1 MDIRLINRSRVPVP
15 MLGMLGGKFV
25 IGELLYPGVA
35 RWVKIATPDPADLL
49 VIGKK
54 TVAAPTDAEELK
66 VYQTWRTGI
75 DVMLGRTD
83 VLGGTQTPE
92 CVVEVWDLGPSIDV
106 AGSTGPV
113 KVKNQEYATLVASA
127 GSITLNESGTQP

>member
-15 MLGMLGGKFV
+15 MLGMLNGKFA

-35 RWVKIATPDPADLL
+35 RWIKMATPNPTDLL

-54 TVAAPTDAEELK
+54 SVAAPVDPEELK
-66 VYQTWRTGI
+66 VYNTWKSGI

-83 VLGGTQTPE
+83 VIGGLVTPE
-92 CVVEVWDLGPSIDV
+92 LAVEVWDLGPSIDV

-113 KVKNQEYATLVASA
+113 KIKNQEYATLVATA
-127 GSITLNESGTQP
+127 GSVTLNESAVQP

>member
-15 MLGMLGGKFV
+15 MLGMLSGKFV

-35 RWVKIATPDPADLL
+35 RWIKIATPLPTDLL

-54 TVAAPTDAEELK
+54 SVAAPTDAEELK
-66 VYQTWRTGI
+66 VYWTWRSGI

-83 VLGGTQTPE
+83 TLGGLEVPD
-92 CVVEVWDLGPSIDV
+92 VRVEVWDLGPSIDV
-106 AGSTGPV
+106 AGATPA
-113 KVKNQEYATLVASA
+113 KIKNQEYATLVATA
-127 GSITLNESGTQP
+127 GSLTLNESAVQP

>member
-15 MLGMLGGKFV
+15 FLAMLGGKFAV
-25 IGELLYPGVA
+25 GELLYPGVA
-35 RWVKIATPDPADLL
+35 RWIKMATPDPTDLL

-54 TVAAPTDAEELK
+54 SVAAPVDPEELK

-83 VLGGTQTPE
+83 TLGGLQTPD
-92 CVVEVWDLGPSIDV
+92 VTVEVWNNGPSIDV
-106 AGSTGPV
+106 AGATPAKIV
-113 KVKNQEYATLVASA
+113 KGEYATFVAAA
-127 GSITLNESGTQP
+127 GSITLNESATQP